1 MRILVDY
8 RPALRARTGVGE
20 YIHQLVRAYT
30 STQQDD
36 VDVFTSSWKDRPAP
50 GLARE
55 LGARVVDRRVPVA
68 LLNYLWHRAEWP
80 PVETL
85 TGSVDVVHAAHPL
98 LIPTRR
104 AAQVVTIHDL
114 FFLEHPEHMRG
125 EIARDYPALAPAH
138 ARRADAV
145 ITSSRRTQR
154 LITEQ
159 LGVDA
164 DRVYCCPPGAPTW
177 KTLGRSPH
185 VPSDGY
191 VLLLGTLE
199 ARKNVG
205 VILDAFARLT
215 PAGSSARLVLA
226 GRATPDAN
234 AWLAR
239 MSHAPLNGHVE
250 YIGYI
255 GDDRRE
261 ALFAGARALVL
272 PSLDEGFGL
281 TALEAMSAGVPVLA
295 SNRGSLPEV
304 VGNGGVLLE
313 PTDVDGWASAIDR
326 VTRDAAWAR
335 DLACAG
341 LERATAFTWD
351 ATATRLAQA
360 YRDAFAR
367 RARATGRT

>member
-30 STQQDD
+30 STQHDD